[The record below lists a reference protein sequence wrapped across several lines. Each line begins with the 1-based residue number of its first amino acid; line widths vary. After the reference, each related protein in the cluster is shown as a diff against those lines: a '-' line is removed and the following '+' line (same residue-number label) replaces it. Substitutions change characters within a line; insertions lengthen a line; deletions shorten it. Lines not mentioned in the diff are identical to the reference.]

1 MQSEYARMAYEAHMA
16 ELTKLVEMYAD
27 LTQRLQAGR
36 ASRWQGWLTQSTSE
50 RLIRRKTC
58 GKPQSFC
65 QMLATALVDLV
76 DRISVAALTL
86 RITMFWFSA
95 TGAQETA

>member
-1 MQSEYARMAYEAHMA
+1 
-16 ELTKLVEMYAD
+16 
-27 LTQRLQAGR
+27 
-36 ASRWQGWLTQSTSE
+36 
-50 RLIRRKTC
+50 
-58 GKPQSFC
+58 
-65 QMLATALVDLV
+65 MLATALVDLV